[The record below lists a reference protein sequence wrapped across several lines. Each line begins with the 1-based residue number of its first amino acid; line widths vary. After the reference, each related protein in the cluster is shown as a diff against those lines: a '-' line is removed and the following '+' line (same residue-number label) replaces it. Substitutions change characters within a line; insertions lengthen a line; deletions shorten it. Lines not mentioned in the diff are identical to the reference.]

1 MKKNQKLMLI
11 ALFLLAVVSIG
22 ISYAFWASIN
32 LEAEESGEITIGTG
46 LVVEVSASTADVTD
60 GVLVPAG
67 QAEFSLEDDAV
78 EYIIFTFSIVWESN
92 DLDSEATGTL
102 EVDFENVSFGVDNE
116 LESYLNLTYQI
127 GGTVVNGVFQADGSN
142 AIEVNGDAVTVYVKV
157 TLTEPVEIEDEI
169 TAEEAQEVAEAMFG
183 ATATF
188 DVLFTVIED

>member
-1 MKKNQKLMLI
+1 
-11 ALFLLAVVSIG
+11 
-22 ISYAFWASIN
+22 FWASIN

-102 EVDFENVSFGVDNE
+102 EVDFANIAFGDANE
-116 LESYLNLTYQI
+116 LVDYLNLSYQV
-127 GGTVVNGVFQADGSN
+127 GGTVVNGVFQADGSDV
-142 AIEVNGDAVTVYVKV
+142 IEVNGDAVTVYVKV
-157 TLTEPVEIEDEI
+157 TLTEPVEVVDEI
-169 TAEEAQEVAEAMFG
+169 TLEQAQEIAEAMFG

-188 DVLFTVIED
+188 DVLFTVVED